1 MQIVP
6 SDPSGQPIDIKWLDY
21 HRFHNG
27 QELIVFDS
35 FSEYANYFN
44 LIPKDDGIDPNS
56 EITDSNP

>member
-21 HRFHNG
+21 HRFYNG
-27 QELIVFDS
+27 HELIVFDN
-35 FSEYANYFN
+35 FFEYANYFN